1 MVKYATMPNVTKIHQ
16 GKQPVRRHFLGEW
29 LEAKQMTPADLLDGL
44 NDPERFSQ
52 LGYVSKSQVY
62 RWLKGQMPNSSMQ
75 ARIAVALGFED
86 DPSKFL
92 SSPDIDWMSDFL
104 RDRSEEEL
112 KRIKVTL
119 ENAFPK
125 SETR

>member
-1 MVKYATMPNVTKIHQ
+1 
-16 GKQPVRRHFLGEW
+16 
-29 LEAKQMTPADLLDGL
+29 MTAADLLDGL

-75 ARIAVALGFED
+75 ERIAAALGFED